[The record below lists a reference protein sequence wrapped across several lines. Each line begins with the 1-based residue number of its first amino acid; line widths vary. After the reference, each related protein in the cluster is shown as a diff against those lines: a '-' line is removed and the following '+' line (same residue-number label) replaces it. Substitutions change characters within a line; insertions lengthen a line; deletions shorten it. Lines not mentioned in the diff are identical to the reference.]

1 MSPFPRPRALPALA
15 SSRLASPSLVDDPAS
30 LPTHLPTPSFSR
42 QQRRPLTTGLLV
54 GDALLSLHSL
64 SSSLLPAVVSS
75 SYIPPIVLLS
85 LSVRFLSLPLVY
97 LGLREGS
104 KLSRVVP
111 DVQFLHS
118 LYKRKLAELPL
129 TDTKARAD
137 ASRAFVRGARGI
149 MRVKRFN
156 PLLLLA
162 SPLVQIPAF
171 LYVGSEMREVA
182 GYRRTQALEDAIG
195 SAPEDAASAA
205 ADAASAAADAASAAA
220 DADADA
226 ALSALSTA
234 LEEGGALWF
243 PDLTLADPNF
253 VLPAAT
259 AGLMYLSLELGFSS
273 GTSAPVAKS
282 NIVGGIQSFLQ
293 QVTILALPLTATI
306 PASMQV
312 YLLTSVSWSLLQMPL
327 TRTDWARSA
336 MGLPL
341 LGAPPPQPTLPAEHL
356 RMLKERAEKDREGAK
371 EKARTILK
379 GYKPGAGVL
388 APGEHTVRTGRRIES
403 TIEHVPAGVMEMAN
417 NPTEE
422 MLETG
427 RARGVAAAAEP
438 LVLPDDMLFSTRPKK
453 EKRKPGK
460 GKGKAKQKKK

>member
-1 MSPFPRPRALPALA
+1 
-15 SSRLASPSLVDDPAS
+15 
-30 LPTHLPTPSFSR
+30 
-42 QQRRPLTTGLLV
+42 LV

-129 TDTKARAD
+129 TDTQARAD

-205 ADAASAAADAASAAA
+205 ADA
-220 DADADA
+220 DADA

-273 GTSAPVAKS
+273 GASAPVAKS